1 MLNEELLEVKEFR
14 EEAKRD
20 YAEYQKQLHNDC
32 DIACSLPTKDLTLF
46 MLRAAVY
53 ICACNL
59 DIQNVEMV
67 YGLAR
72 ARTLFPDDYTIHDF
86 VISSCYERGD
96 IVTAF
101 KWVLQVNQGKED
113 ALRLSIGASLGN
125 FKNHPNLQL
134 VYTDLLNTLIEEF
147 FPQEEGTL
155 SFTVRDAIALL
166 LSRLLRFPELIQRI
180 ENEKTPSALYCRL
193 WLEHKWECANMQ
205 IESLED
211 IVNNATIYWRK
222 LADICLKKQSAIQ
235 EIGRLYYPMKWYL
248 AHPGDEE
255 RTFFENVLVLLL
267 YSNHHIT
274 RIKEMLNI
282 PLELFRPEN
291 HITMYMRPEKFK
303 RVFTPKEGTNQVY
316 WSLTCADHM
325 NDDFEGAVFFDY
337 LKECGVSLFDESI
350 SQFGLIDSN
359 ERAAV
364 FLGSVGRTFDDEYM
378 YGLYASDQG
387 ERGFCVDIDVRSFD
401 DIIEDSLANDEY
413 EWICPLYSML
423 YANKIDD
430 IIMPN
435 VKKELKKLGKN
446 LSLISLFAQQYKKKH
461 EESELSYSRM
471 IYRMLEEIIYLFKKK
486 EGPDNT
492 VNDEDGSPV
501 IRNWE
506 REQEMR
512 MVKCVRGESRNIVK
526 SEKRD
531 NQNRHYLNYSTQ
543 KRIIVKNIYG
553 GSSVEKLLAAKKRI
567 YELQKDLSH

>member
-125 FKNHPNLQL
+125 FKNHPNLPL

-180 ENEKTPSALYCRL
+180 ENEKTPSTLYCRL
-193 WLEHKWECANMQ
+193 WLEHKWECDNMQ
-205 IESLED
+205 IDSIQD

-282 PLELFRPEN
+282 PLELFCPEN

-303 RVFTPKEGTNQVY
+303 RVFTPKEGTNHVY

-359 ERAAV
+359 ERAVV

-401 DIIEDSLANDEY
+401 DIIEDSIANDEY
-413 EWICPLYSML
+413 EWICPLYCML

-446 LSLISLFAQQYKKKH
+446 LSSISLFAQQYKKKH

-526 SEKRD
+526 SGKCD